1 MMNNKIGISGIQG
14 TVGLSGLP
22 GTSGPSGIYGT
33 SGPTGIY
40 GVIGSSG
47 ISGTSGPIGS
57 MYFADELMKKYQMR
71 FKIELSSVADSFL
84 PTYEIIDN
92 DGVVYSFTPNS
103 MSNARQEVDEYI
115 SQLITSIR
123 QERINKLITE

>member
-14 TVGLSGLP
+14 SIGLSG
-22 GTSGPSGIYGT
+22 SGS
-33 SGPTGIY
+33 SGIY

-47 ISGTSGPIGS
+47 LSGTSGPIGS
-57 MYFADELMKKYQMR
+57 MYFSDELMKKYQMR
-71 FKIELSSVADSFL
+71 FKIEISSVSNSFL
-84 PTYEIIDN
+84 PTYQIIDN

>member
-1 MMNNKIGISGIQG
+1 MNNKIGISGIQG

-22 GTSGPSGIYGT
+22 GTSGPSGIYG
-33 SGPTGIY
+33 
-40 GVIGSSG
+40 VIGSSG
-47 ISGTSGPIGS
+47 LSGTSGPIGS
-57 MYFADELMKKYQMR
+57 MYFSDELMKKYQMR
-71 FKIELSSVADSFL
+71 FKIEISSVSNSFL
-84 PTYEIIDN
+84 PTYQIIDN

>member
-22 GTSGPSGIYGT
+22 GTSGPSGIYG
-33 SGPTGIY
+33 
-40 GVIGSSG
+40 VIGSSG
-47 ISGTSGPIGS
+47 LSGTSGPIGS
-57 MYFADELMKKYQMR
+57 MYFSDELMKKYQMR
-71 FKIELSSVADSFL
+71 FKIEISSVSNSFL
-84 PTYEIIDN
+84 PTYQIIDN

>member
-1 MMNNKIGISGIQG
+1 MNNKISGIQG

-22 GTSGPSGIYGT
+22 GTSGPSGIFGT
-33 SGPTGIY
+33 
-40 GVIGSSG
+40 IGSSG
-47 ISGTSGPIGS
+47 IFGTIGSSGLSGTSGPIGS
-57 MYFADELMKKYQMR
+57 MFFSDELMKKYQMR
-71 FKIELSSVADSFL
+71 FKIEVSSVSNSFL

-103 MSNARQEVDEYI
+103 MSNARQQVDEYM
-115 SQLITSIR
+115 SKMITSIR

>member
-1 MMNNKIGISGIQG
+1 MDKLGLRKMSFPFDWVRTNNLDNITELIQNKFQFFFDD
-14 TVGLSGLP
+14 L
-22 GTSGPSGIYGT
+22 
-33 SGPTGIY
+33 
-40 GVIGSSG
+40 
-47 ISGTSGPIGS
+47 
-57 MYFADELMKKYQMR
+57 Q
-71 FKIELSSVADSFL
+71 
-84 PTYEIIDN
+84 IIDN

>member
-1 MMNNKIGISGIQG
+1 MNNKIGISGIQR

-22 GTSGPSGIYGT
+22 GTSGPSGIYG
-33 SGPTGIY
+33 
-40 GVIGSSG
+40 VIGSSG
-47 ISGTSGPIGS
+47 LSGTSGPIGS
-57 MYFADELMKKYQMR
+57 MYFSDELMKKYQMR
-71 FKIELSSVADSFL
+71 FKIEISSVSNSFL
-84 PTYEIIDN
+84 PTYQIIDN

>member
-1 MMNNKIGISGIQG
+1 MNNKISGIQG

-22 GTSGPSGIYGT
+22 GTSGPSGIFGT
-33 SGPTGIY
+33 
-40 GVIGSSG
+40 IGSSG
-47 ISGTSGPIGS
+47 IFGTIGSSGLSGTSGPIGS
-57 MYFADELMKKYQMR
+57 MFFSDELMKKYQMR
-71 FKIELSSVADSFL
+71 FKIEVSSVSNSFL

>member
-1 MMNNKIGISGIQG
+1 MMNNKISGIQG

-22 GTSGPSGIYGT
+22 GTSGPSGIYG
-33 SGPTGIY
+33 
-40 GVIGSSG
+40 VIGSSG
-47 ISGTSGPIGS
+47 LSGTSGPIGS
-57 MYFADELMKKYQMR
+57 MFFSDELMKKYQMR
-71 FKIELSSVADSFL
+71 FKIELSSVTNSFL

-103 MSNARQEVDEYI
+103 MSNARQEVDEYM